1 AHPNGPIGVFNL
13 DVNPPRP
20 KGQPKISVEFR
31 CDENGR
37 ITALARDRDTGKE
50 SRSLIALTGARSD
63 SEVENEA
70 MLLSSAV
77 IS

>member
-1 AHPNGPIGVFNL
+1 
-13 DVNPPRP
+13 VNPPRP
-20 KGQPKISVEFR
+20 KGQPKITVEFR

-50 SRSLIALTGARSD
+50 SRSLIALTGARD
-63 SEVENEA
+63 ENEVENEA
-70 MLLSSAV
+70 LLLSSAI